1 MKKFPFTKQMDS
13 ADCGPACLKMIAEHY
28 GKIFSLDNLR
38 DKARISKLGVSML
51 GISEAAEQIGCR
63 TTGVKIDFAALN
75 DNAPLPCIVHWNQN
89 HFVVVYKIQN
99 NKVYVADPAYGLVI
113 YSADEFLKGFLA
125 DQQTGLALFLTP
137 TPKFYQQEGKEKKRQ
152 SQFSFLYSYLKA
164 YRGYFIQLFIGML
177 AGSAILVIAPLLSQ
191 ALVDQ
196 GIIQQNLGFVYVI
209 LIAQLML
216 FLGNSFIQLIRSW
229 ILLHVGTRINISI
242 ISDFLM
248 KLLKLPMSFFNTKM
262 MGDILQRVEDHE
274 RIKRLLTVSTLM
286 MIFSFFNIFLLGAL
300 LFVYNRI
307 IFAVFAI
314 SSIVSTLWIMIFLKK
329 RKELDFK
336 MFNQQSLNRGKL
348 IHIIEGIE
356 EIKNSNSDKQ
366 KRWEWENIQA
376 KLFKINVKSLS
387 VDQFQ
392 SAGSSLI
399 IQLEYILI
407 SILAARAVIY
417 GEITLGVMMAIT
429 FIVGQLNAPL
439 QNILSFILIFQ
450 DAKIGLERINE
461 IHQKEEED
469 ASEKISVMDAP
480 AGEEIVIKDLC
491 FSYSGSQY
499 NLVLKNLNLVIPAKK
514 ITAIVGASGSGKT
527 TLMKLLLKYFCPI
540 KGQIFLGQT
549 NFENIHSGNWRNR
562 CGVVLQDGYIFSD
575 TIANNVALGELVVD
589 FDKLERSLRLAC
601 IDDFVFTELPLK
613 HLTKIGEEGLGLSRG
628 QVQRLLLARAIYKQ
642 PAYIFLDE
650 ATSSLDADLE
660 KRIMDNLTDFFRGK
674 TVVIIAHRLSTVKN
688 ADKII
693 VLDQGRITEEGT
705 HQALVEKRQRY
716 YHLIKNQLEL
726 GE

>member
-1 MKKFPFTKQMDS
+1 MKKFPFTKQMDL

-28 GKIFSLDNLR
+28 GKNFSLDNLR

-51 GISEAAEQIGCR
+51 GISEAAEQIGFR

-75 DNAPLPCIVHWNQN
+75 DHAPLPCIVHWNQN
-89 HFVVVYKIQN
+89 HFVVVYKIKN
-99 NKVYVADPAYGLVI
+99 NKVYVADPAYGLVS
-113 YSADEFLKGFLA
+113 YSTDEFLKGFLG
-125 DQQTGLALFLTP
+125 DRETGLALFLTP
-137 TPKFYQQEGKEKKRQ
+137 TPKFYHQEGKDKKRQ

-164 YRGYFIQLFIGML
+164 YRSYFIQLFIGML
-177 AGSAILVIAPLLSQ
+177 AGSAILVITPLLSQ

-216 FLGNSFIQLIRSW
+216 FLGNSFIQIIRSW

-262 MGDILQRVEDHE
+262 MGDILQRIEDHE
-274 RIKRLLTVSTLM
+274 RIKRLLTVSTLLM
-286 MIFSFFNIFLLGAL
+286 LFSFFNIFVLGAL
-300 LFVYNRI
+300 LLMYNRV
-307 IFAVFAI
+307 IFAVFAV
-314 SSIVSTLWIMIFLKK
+314 SSIISTLWITIFLKK

-417 GEITLGVMMAIT
+417 GDITLGIMMAIT
-429 FIVGQLNAPL
+429 FIVGQLNVPL

-461 IHQKEEED
+461 IRDKQEED
-469 ASEKISVMDAP
+469 TSKKITVMDAP
-480 AGEEIVIKDLC
+480 VGADIIIKDLS
-491 FSYSGSQY
+491 FSYSGSEY
-499 NLVLKNLNLVIPAKK
+499 NLVLKDLDFAIPAKK

-540 KGQIFLGQT
+540 KGKIFLGQT
-549 NFENIHSGNWRNR
+549 DFENIHSGNWRNK
-562 CGVVLQDGYIFSD
+562 CGVVLQEGYIFSD
-575 TIANNVALGELVVD
+575 TIANNVALGDLVVD
-589 FDKLERSLRLAC
+589 FDKLERSLRMAC
-601 IDDFVFTELPLK
+601 IDDFVFKELPSK

-628 QVQRLLLARAIYKQ
+628 QVQRLLLARAIYKD
-642 PAYIFLDE
+642 PACIFLDE

-660 KRIMDNLTDFFRGK
+660 KRIMDNLENFFRGK
-674 TVVIIAHRLSTVKN
+674 TVIIIAHRLSTVKN

-693 VLDQGRITEEGT
+693 MLDQGKIVEEGT
-705 HQALVEKRQRY
+705 HQSLVEKRQRY

>member
-1 MKKFPFTKQMDS
+1 M
-13 ADCGPACLKMIAEHY
+13 
-28 GKIFSLDNLR
+28 
-38 DKARISKLGVSML
+38 V
-51 GISEAAEQIGCR
+51 
-63 TTGVKIDFAALN
+63 
-75 DNAPLPCIVHWNQN
+75 
-89 HFVVVYKIQN
+89 
-99 NKVYVADPAYGLVI
+99 
-113 YSADEFLKGFLA
+113 
-125 DQQTGLALFLTP
+125 
-137 TPKFYQQEGKEKKRQ
+137 
-152 SQFSFLYSYLKA
+152 
-164 YRGYFIQLFIGML
+164 
-177 AGSAILVIAPLLSQ
+177 
-191 ALVDQ
+191 
-196 GIIQQNLGFVYVI
+196 
-209 LIAQLML
+209 
-216 FLGNSFIQLIRSW
+216 
-229 ILLHVGTRINISI
+229 
-242 ISDFLM
+242 
-248 KLLKLPMSFFNTKM
+248 
-262 MGDILQRVEDHE
+262 
-274 RIKRLLTVSTLM
+274 
-286 MIFSFFNIFLLGAL
+286 
-300 LFVYNRI
+300 
-307 IFAVFAI
+307 
-314 SSIVSTLWIMIFLKK
+314 FLKK

-376 KLFKINVKSLS
+376 KLFKINIKSLS

-399 IQLEYILI
+399 IQLEQILI

-417 GEITLGVMMAIT
+417 GDITLGVMMAIT
-429 FIVGQLNAPL
+429 FIVGQLNLPL

-461 IHQKEEED
+461 IRDKQEED
-469 ASEKISVMDAP
+469 ASEKINVIDAP

-540 KGQIFLGQT
+540 KGEIFLGQT
-549 NFENIHSGNWRNR
+549 NFENIHSGNWRNK
-562 CGVVLQDGYIFSD
+562 CGVVLQEGYIFSD
-575 TIANNVALGELVVD
+575 TIANNVALGELAVD
-589 FDKLERSLRLAC
+589 FDKLERSLRLAR